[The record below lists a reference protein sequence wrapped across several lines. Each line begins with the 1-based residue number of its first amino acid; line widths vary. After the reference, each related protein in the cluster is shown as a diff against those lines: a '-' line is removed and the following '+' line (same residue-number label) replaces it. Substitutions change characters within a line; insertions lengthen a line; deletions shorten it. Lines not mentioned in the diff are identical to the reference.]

1 MKEKLK
7 KEGHHLSQMVK
18 SCEDLAMTTG
28 FSNTEIPGDLDRSD
42 AGWEEGRNSWVD
54 SSRAD
59 STSQSFLP
67 PRAPLPLSTVP
78 GMQRA
83 KGSSDG
89 QATSFMKSLI
99 FCMSLLMTLN
109 FHRKDLVLS
118 HVCVSGPGEGV
129 RSSWERKSNR
139 KISLLCKGSV
149 RAALVYP
156 RLHIMPT

>member
-18 SCEDLAMTTG
+18 SWEDLAMTTD
-28 FSNTEIPGDLDRSD
+28 FSNTEIPGDLDRGN
-42 AGWEEGRNSWVD
+42 AGWEEERNSRVD

-67 PRAPLPLSTVP
+67 PRGPLPLSTAP
-78 GMQRA
+78 GMRRA
-83 KGSSDG
+83 RQGSSDG

-99 FCMSLLMTLN
+99 FCMSLFMTLN

-118 HVCVSGPGEGV
+118 
-129 RSSWERKSNR
+129 
-139 KISLLCKGSV
+139 
-149 RAALVYP
+149 
-156 RLHIMPT
+156 